1 MQFNVSKVPIV
12 IFPDLFK
19 KNKIKKELDYFIYFM
34 LKINFKTNL
43 K

>member
-12 IFPDLFK
+12 IFQIYLK

-34 LKINFKTNL
+34 LKINFKINL